1 MNVNLFSFEATFGV
15 ELTQKALALDFC
27 YGYGQEMTS
36 VIQNYNGIDEKVAS
50 FGQTMV
56 QTSILMGFV
65 FVNGTMFLYGYIFFH
80 LYKTNKLNKCGRLT
94 MFCRLFVSAL
104 NLVQ

>member
-50 FGQTMV
+50 FGQALV

-94 MFCRLFVSAL
+94 LTMF
-104 NLVQ
+104 

>member
-1 MNVNLFSFEATFGV
+1 MNDVNVNLLSFEATFGV

-36 VIQNYNGIDEKVAS
+36 IIQNHNGIDEKVAS

-65 FVNGTMFLYGYIFFH
+65 FVNGTMFFYGLIFLNLYR
-80 LYKTNKLNKCGRLT
+80 TNKLNKCGRCLT
-94 MFCRLFVSAL
+94 IC
-104 NLVQ
+104 